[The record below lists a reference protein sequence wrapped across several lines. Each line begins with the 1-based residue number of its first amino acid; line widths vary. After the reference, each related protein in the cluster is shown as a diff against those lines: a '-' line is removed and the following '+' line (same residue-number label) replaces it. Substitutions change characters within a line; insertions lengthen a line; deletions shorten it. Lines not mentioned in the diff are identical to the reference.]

1 VLFGPYWWAF
11 WILQILIGTLI
22 PILVLAQPKLARNSA
37 WAGWMGALI
46 LLGFAVARANI
57 VFPALTVPEL
67 EALTTSFTG
76 PHLSFEYFPS
86 LMEWAITLG
95 ITGLAI
101 LAFLIGNDRFQIQAD
116 RLPQR
121 AERLQLSGKE
131 VA

>member
-1 VLFGPYWWAF
+1 
-11 WILQILIGTLI
+11 
-22 PILVLAQPKLARNSA
+22 
-37 WAGWMGALI
+37 MGALI